1 MHDVGG
7 YQEVNLAFLLQG
19 RVAVLFS
26 SQYSIRDNIV
36 LIHIKKNIGYIN
48 IRLYIFL
55 NPAFFLFGKYT
66 LYFKVLHFEII
77 KLYLKHEY
85 VRSLDQH

>member
-7 YQEVNLAFLLQG
+7 YQQVNLAFLLQG

-55 NPAFFLFGKYT
+55 NPAFSFIQK
-66 LYFKVLHFEII
+66 I
-77 KLYLKHEY
+77 YLVFY
-85 VRSLDQH
+85 SFAF